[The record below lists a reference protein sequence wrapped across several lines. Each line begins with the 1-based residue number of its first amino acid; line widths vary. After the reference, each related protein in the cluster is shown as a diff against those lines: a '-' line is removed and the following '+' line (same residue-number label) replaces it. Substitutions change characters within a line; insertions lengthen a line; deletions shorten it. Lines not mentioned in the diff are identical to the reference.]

1 MSQIR
6 YFHRLKNSRIGRL
19 VMFSRSFTTISVGD
33 NGVIVKKPRMGISK
47 NSLFAIFSR
56 LRRVV
61 TRWIIASYNIAF
73 SKLPL
78 KTEVF
83 RGSLKTASLGKLFF
97 FRLVRQAALVHYA
110 HFALSLSPVMNQL
123 CPFFCCF
130 KSCKIQSF
138 QQSLVAWEHTAPAL
152 PVFGNWDA
160 GFQSHSWCK

>member
-1 MSQIR
+1 MRVYPTSSWQLLFI
-6 YFHRLKNSRIGRL
+6 FLKIKIKYCWFFIKSKTLKG
-19 VMFSRSFTTISVGD
+19 T
-33 NGVIVKKPRMGISK
+33 SK

-83 RGSLKTASLGKLFF
+83 RGSLKPASLGKLFF

-110 HFALSLSPVMNQL
+110 HFSVGLPPVVNRL
-123 CPFFCCF
+123 RPFFCCF

-138 QQSLVAWEHTAPAL
+138 QQSLAAWEHTALAL
-152 PVFGNWDA
+152 PVFGNWNS
-160 GFQSHSWCK
+160 GFQSHSWCKWFSGYP